1 MKKHQKFVSR
11 ATIIMLVI
19 MVLILP
25 TGNSYA
31 STIVPEEGHV
41 DLGDIKAIS
50 NSFAEDTDEEEILD
64 VVEKIEYLGF
74 DATDISANNELNPVI
89 TFQQNGN
96 TSVVEV
102 ESATEDTLKMCVSEG
117 TISNEV
123 IINNDGTAYID
134 GNLVQQCNSPTST
147 NGVVFMNAFQDHYQL
162 ACPYGTASNYGVYAR
177 TVRNFNVDFT
187 KMAKNL
193 TILAFTTIISLQVWY
208 LGPLWGTC
216 YEVASYFK
224 TYDPFS
230 GSGSFISKEY
240 VHTKGYF
247 VTSSLA
253 VRKCV
258 LTLFSRKNY
267 EGKAITRTVY
277 LCHQYTY

>member
-11 ATIIMLVI
+11 ATTTMLVI
-19 MVLILP
+19 MVLALS

-31 STIVPEEGHV
+31 STNNPKEGNV

-50 NSFAEDTDEEEILD
+50 NSLAEDTDEEEILN

-74 DATDISANNELNPVI
+74 NATDISANNEQNPVV

-117 TISNEV
+117 KISNEV

-134 GNLVQQCNSPTST
+134 GNLVQQCISPTT
-147 NGVVFMNAFQDHYQL
+147 ANGVVFMNAFQDRYQL
-162 ACPYGTASNYGVYAR
+162 SCPYGTASNYNVYAR
-177 TVRNFNVDFT
+177 TIRNPDLKFT
-187 KMAKNL
+187 NMAKNL
-193 TILAFTTIISLQVWY
+193 TLIAFATAISLQVWY
-208 LGPLWGTC
+208 LGAIWSAC
-216 YEVASYFK
+216 YEVAGYFK

-230 GSGSFISKEY
+230 GSGSFISTEY

-277 LCHQYTY
+277 DCHQYTY